1 MDALTWQS
9 QDPWEWWADT
19 VAAEGLGGRGNKDIG
34 PTTSRVRNL
43 LALGWRANEIAEEI
57 GISRQR
63 VSQIYQR
70 ERRNG

>member
-9 QDPWEWWADT
+9 QDPWEWWADILEP
-19 VAAEGLGGRGNKDIG
+19 EGIGGRGNKDLG

-43 LALGWRANEIAEEI
+43 LTLGWQGSEIAQEL

-63 VSQIYQR
+63 VHQIKQ
-70 ERRNG
+70 EMDRR